1 MSVLTMV
8 LTARKDRPCATC
20 DEPVRPGE
28 RYILTVIT
36 PGDPSYENDGWLRYA
51 QHWPGTR
58 CRWAEPPVNPEQ
70 GMTVAA
76 TLGYADAEAGQPRAH
91 PAALWAR
98 LQRATDRP
106 GYALDE
112 QHRSDYERAYCDAYD
127 SYGTVPSET
136 LATRPPDRP
145 STGRAA
151 GHD

>member
-8 LTARKDRPCATC
+8 FTARKDRPCATC
-20 DEPVRPGE
+20 DEPVRAGE

-36 PGDPSYENDGWLRYA
+36 PGDPVYENDGWLRYA
-51 QHWPGTR
+51 QHLPGTR
-58 CRWAEPPVNPEQ
+58 CRWTEPPVNPEQ
-70 GMTVAA
+70 GMAVAA
-76 TLGYADAEAGQPRAH
+76 TLGYADAEAGQRRAH

-112 QHRSDYERAYCDAYD
+112 QHRGGYELAYCDAYD
-127 SYGTVPSET
+127 TYGTSPSET
-136 LATRPPDRP
+136 PAAEPPERPAA
-145 STGRAA
+145 GKAA